1 LRRRA
6 LFILL
11 ITGSVLSACATTD
24 AGRDLPGMASWEA
37 RKATLSETNEW
48 EFAGRIGVSAG
59 EDGFNGKIWWRQD
72 GVVFRARLSG
82 PIGVGT
88 IFINGDHREL
98 TLTEQDGTVTEL
110 EDAEIDLR
118 LRYGWTIPVT
128 SLRYWTLGI
137 PDPSVP
143 SEVQFNAD
151 GLMDRLDQP
160 PWVVTIG
167 RYGEGGGQPMPS
179 RLTAESGD
187 IRVRLVIDDWTF
199 R

>member
-1 LRRRA
+1 MRRRA
-6 LFILL
+6 LFTLL
-11 ITGSVLSACATTD
+11 LAGSLLSACATTD
-24 AGRDLPGMASWEA
+24 SGRNLPGMASWEA
-37 RKATLSETNEW
+37 RKATLSETDEW

-88 IFINGDHREL
+88 IFINGDNREL
-98 TLTEQDGTVTEL
+98 TLTERDGTVTEL
-110 EDAEIDLR
+110 EDAETDLR

-128 SLRYWTLGI
+128 SLRYWALGI

-167 RYGEGGGQPMPS
+167 RYGEGGGQPMPA

-187 IRVRLVIDDWTF
+187 IRVRLVIDDWPF

>member
-1 LRRRA
+1 MRRLTLA
-6 LFILL
+6 CLVIA
-11 ITGSVLSACATTD
+11 SAWLPGCATTG
-24 AGRDLPGMASWEA
+24 GRDLPGMASWNTRQA
-37 RKATLSETNEW
+37 ALTATDEW
-48 EFAGRIGVSAG
+48 EFSGRIGASAG

-82 PIGVGT
+82 PIGIGT

-110 EDAEIDLR
+110 QDAETDLR

-128 SLRYWTLGI
+128 SLRYWALGG
-137 PDPSVP
+137 PDPAVP
-143 SEVQFNAD
+143 SKVRVSDD
-151 GLMDRLDQP
+151 GLMERLEQP

-167 RYGEGGGQPMPS
+167 RYGEGGGQPMPA
-179 RLTAESGD
+179 RLTAVSGD
-187 IRVRLVIDDWTF
+187 IRVRLVIDHWTF

>member
-1 LRRRA
+1 LR
-6 LFILL
+6 LHSLTLLL
-11 ITGSVLSACATTD
+11 IAGFLSACATTGG
-24 AGRDLPGMASWEA
+24 GRDLPGMASWET
-37 RKATLSETNEW
+37 RKATLSDTDEW
-48 EFAGRIGVSAG
+48 EFAGRIGVSAA
-59 EDGFNGKIWWRQD
+59 EEGFNGKIWWRQD

-98 TLTEQDGTVTEL
+98 TLTERDGTVTEL

-118 LRYGWTIPVT
+118 MRYGWTIPVT
-128 SLRYWTLGI
+128 SLRYWALGI

-143 SEVQFNAD
+143 SEVQFNDD
-151 GLMDRLDQP
+151 GLMERLDQP

-167 RYGEGGGQPMPS
+167 RYGEGGGQPMPA